1 MSQQLDLD
9 FSLIDSI
16 RTYLLDDHSENF
28 FDDLNEVVFPMFDY
42 CDLSIPT
49 VSNESSINIDQE
61 ISSIFMNDPIC
72 PLPNLVDYEISS
84 LLHTYNNDNESI
96 FQVTNS
102 FANQNHIIDQT
113 TQISSQNT
121 NDISNM
127 PYNLDFSTG
136 SIFPPC
142 ENNVKSNDVIKIN
155 ENLVVPSIPDRKYR
169 GVRRRPWGKF
179 TAEMRNPEK
188 KGARLWLGTYDT
200 QEEAAMAY
208 DRAAFKHRGAHALL
222 NFPHLIECHNK
233 NPGKYVTKKRAASS
247 STSCSSSSDY
257 LKNNHKKI
265 RKSGLYE
272 D

>member
-1 MSQQLDLD
+1 MSQQLDFD

-16 RTYLLDDHSENF
+16 RTYLLDDHSEF
-28 FDDLNEVVFPMFDY
+28 YFDDLNQVVFPMFDY
-42 CDLSIPT
+42 NDLSYPA
-49 VSNESSINIDQE
+49 VSDESSSNIDRE
-61 ISSIFMNDPIC
+61 ISSIFMDDPIC
-72 PLPNLVDYEISS
+72 PLPNLDDYEISS
-84 LLHTYNNDNESI
+84 LLHTYSDNI
-96 FQVTNS
+96 FPVTNS

-121 NDISNM
+121 NDILNM
-127 PYNLDFSTG
+127 PFNFDFSAG

-142 ENNVKSNDVIKIN
+142 ENDNVKSNDHVIKNI
-155 ENLVVPSIPDRKYR
+155 ENNVLPSIPDRKYR

-208 DRAAFKHRGAHALL
+208 DRAAFKHRGTHALL
-222 NFPHLIECHNK
+222 NFPHLIDCHNE
-233 NPGKYVTKKRAASS
+233 NPGKYVTKKRAAPF
-247 STSCSSSSDY
+247 SSSSDY
-257 LKNNHKKI
+257 MKNDHKKI
-265 RKSGLYE
+265 RKCYFYE